1 MLSFYLKS
9 CMNRSTV
16 DTFENLNLEIV
27 LMFNLLRKKQLVIYT
42 KVLL

>member
-1 MLSFYLKS
+1 
-9 CMNRSTV
+9 MNKNTV

-27 LMFNLLRKKQLVIYT
+27 HMFNFLRKKQLVICT